1 MAVHLR
7 RHASEQINNLIALVK
22 SFGFPKGTANS
33 LIVKLKNAAAAI
45 NANDV
50 AGACSAVTDF
60 INETHFQSRKKLTV
74 TQANKLL
81 RKAEQIEETL
91 GCP

>member
-1 MAVHLR
+1 VTEGHECAGVSQ
-7 RHASEQINNLIALVK
+7 ASKLD
-22 SFGFPKGTANS
+22 GTNS
-33 LIVKLKNAAAAI
+33 R
-45 NANDV
+45 
-50 AGACSAVTDF
+50 GACSALTDF
-60 INETHFQSRKKLTV
+60 INETHFQSGKRLTV